1 MTIKELK
8 TKTTNTNHNF
18 WWILL
23 AVVII
28 GGIIYMYFHFHKK
41 TQPVIPS
48 KTISVN
54 TLKIEPKDITIQKKY
69 VGFITPINS
78 VDVLPFISGFIDKV
92 TVKGGQDVKINDI
105 LFVIKQDEYK
115 ATLDAAYA
123 QVLQAKA
130 TLSNAK
136 LFYERMT
143 NAGAR
148 AVSKTDLDN
157 AKTSFLSAE
166 AELARSVANYE
177 KAKIDYNYTVIK
189 ATISGIVGD
198 VDITKGDYVSPQ
210 GQALLKIIQY
220 NPIRVA
226 FSISDKEYID
236 EVNFAHGK
244 KPFSDWK
251 VLLRL
256 SNGMIFDKVG
266 KVKFWDNEVTSS
278 TSSVRVFADFENPNK
293 VLYTNAYV
301 DVIME
306 KNLKNVILV
315 PQSSVYLQDGENYV
329 YIVGTN
335 NKPQKTFI
343 TLGDSF
349 ETDFIITNGLLDGDN
364 VILNK
369 LSSSDLIKDV
379 NITTNEN
386 QE

>member
-1 MTIKELK
+1 MNELQSK
-8 TKTTNTNHNF
+8 NKKAKHKF

-23 AVVII
+23 IVVII
-28 GGIIYMYFHFHKK
+28 GSIVYTYFHFHKK
-41 TQPVIPS
+41 APTQARSNV
-48 KTISVN
+48 ISVN
-54 TLKIEPKDITIQKKY
+54 TLQIEPQTITIKRKY

-78 VDVLPFISGFIDKV
+78 VDVRPFISGFIEKV
-92 TVKGGQDVKINDI
+92 KVKGGEDVHVNDI
-105 LFVIKQDEYK
+105 LFILKQDEYK

-130 TLSNAK
+130 TLENAK

-143 NAGAR
+143 GAGSR

-166 AELARSVANYE
+166 AELAQAVANYE

-236 EVNFAHGK
+236 EVRSAGK
-244 KPFSDWK
+244 RKPFSDWR

-256 SNGMIFDKVG
+256 SNGMIFDYVG
-266 KVKFWDNEVTSS
+266 KVKYWDNEVSSS

-306 KNLKNVILV
+306 KNLKDVIII
-315 PQSSVYLQDGENYV
+315 PQSAVYLQEGENYV
-329 YIVGTN
+329 YIVGE
-335 NKPQKTFI
+335 NKKPKKVFI
-343 TLGDSF
+343 TLGNQY
-349 ETDFIITNGLLDGDN
+349 ETNFIITNGLQKGDIL
-364 VILNK
+364 ILNK

-379 NITTNEN
+379 NATLI
-386 QE
+386 QK

>member
-1 MTIKELK
+1 MKQLK
-8 TKTTNTNHNF
+8 VTEEHGNHTF

-23 AVVII
+23 FVVII
-28 GGIIYMYFHFHKK
+28 GGIVYTYFHFHKK
-41 TQPVIPS
+41 TQPVIQS

-54 TLKIEPKDITIQKKY
+54 TLKIEPQDITISKKY

-78 VDVLPFISGFIDKV
+78 VDVRPFISGFIEKV
-92 TVKGGQDVKINDI
+92 KVKGGEDVKTNDI
-105 LFVIKQDEYK
+105 LFILKQDEYK
-115 ATLDAAYA
+115 AALDAAYA

-130 TLSNAK
+130 TLANAK

-166 AELARSVANYE
+166 AELAQAVAGYE

-198 VDITKGDYVSPQ
+198 VNITKGDYVSPQ

-236 EVNFAHGK
+236 EVKLAGSK

-251 VLLRL
+251 VKLRL
-256 SNGMIFDKVG
+256 SNGMIFDYVG
-266 KVKFWDNEVTSS
+266 KVKYWDNEVSSS

-306 KNLKNVILV
+306 KNLKNVIII
-315 PQSSVYLQDGENYV
+315 PQSAVYLQEGESYV
-329 YIVGTN
+329 YIVGEN
-335 NKPQKTFI
+335 NKPQKVFI
-343 TLGDSF
+343 TLGNQY
-349 ETDFIITNGLLDGDN
+349 ETNFIITNGLLEGDIL
-364 VILNK
+364 ILNK
-369 LSSSDLIKDV
+369 LSSSDLIKDI
-379 NITTNEN
+379 NTTQN
-386 QE
+386 

>member
-1 MTIKELK
+1 MKQLKVKEERR
-8 TKTTNTNHNF
+8 NHTF

-23 AVVII
+23 FVVVIGAI
-28 GGIIYMYFHFHKK
+28 VYTYFHFHKK
-41 TQPVIPS
+41 TQPVMQS

-78 VDVLPFISGFIDKV
+78 VDVRPFISGFIEKV
-92 TVKGGQDVKINDI
+92 KVKGGEDVKTNDI
-105 LFVIKQDEYK
+105 LFILKQDEYK
-115 ATLDAAYA
+115 AALDAAYA

-136 LFYERMT
+136 LYYERMT

-166 AELARSVANYE
+166 AELAQAVAGYE
-177 KAKIDYNYTVIK
+177 KAKVDYNYTVIK

-236 EVNFAHGK
+236 EVKSAAQK

-266 KVKFWDNEVTSS
+266 KVKYWDNEVTSA

-306 KNLKNVILV
+306 KNLKNVIII
-315 PQSSVYLQDGENYV
+315 PQSAVYLQEGESYV
-329 YIVGTN
+329 YIVGEN
-335 NKPQKTFI
+335 HKPQKVFV
-343 TLGDSF
+343 TLGNQY
-349 ETDFIITNGLLDGDN
+349 ETNFIITNGLLEGDIL
-364 VILNK
+364 ILNK

-379 NITTNEN
+379 NATPTQN
-386 QE
+386 